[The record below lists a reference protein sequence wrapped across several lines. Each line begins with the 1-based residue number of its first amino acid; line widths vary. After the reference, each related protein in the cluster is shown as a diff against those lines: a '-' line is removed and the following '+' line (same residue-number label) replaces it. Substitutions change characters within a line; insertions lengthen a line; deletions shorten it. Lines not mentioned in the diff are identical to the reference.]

1 LASTYTLDH
10 SLVPQPLIFDPQ
22 LDSAIRIH
30 GPQHG
35 LYAELCPHNV
45 NRGYS
50 MNFIKDMN
58 SYLAGALA
66 NQGDADVLRH
76 FIGFPFLGAPAALN
90 EAAIVCLDIEWWQ
103 KEPKLTTEIGIA
115 EIMAKGLFPS
125 VHAENILTGIQVA
138 HARPIPYA
146 HLLNN
151 FTGAGDPEIFHFGT
165 TKFVT
170 AEEAKQVIIN
180 TFVRPRVGGDGSLQ
194 PIILVGHAV
203 DNEFDHIQRAFGVDL
218 RSYGTV
224 VKVIDTQAMA
234 SNAGIHGP
242 KGPSIGLRDLLEHFN
257 INISNLHT
265 AGNDA
270 AGTLIAAVLL
280 ALKAGLYPASPGKPP
295 AIVQGRNMQDVVES
309 VMAIGKSM
317 PPPPWGCELYCTRCG
332 RDNHVRKTCFAK
344 VWCTICRDS
353 GVVRLYNAHKTH
365 TTANCTYQY
374 QALPSPDHGS
384 RSATPLTPPLL

>member
-1 LASTYTLDH
+1 MQF
-10 SLVPQPLIFDPQ
+10 V
-22 LDSAIRIH
+22 
-30 GPQHG
+30 
-35 LYAELCPHNV
+35 
-45 NRGYS
+45 
-50 MNFIKDMN
+50 KDMN

-66 NQGDADVLRH
+66 IQGDADVLRH

-90 EAAIVCLDIEWWQ
+90 EAAIVCLDMEWWQ
-103 KEPKLTTEIGIA
+103 KDPKPTTEIGIA
-115 EIMAKGLFPS
+115 EIMLKGMIPG

-138 HARPIPYA
+138 HARAIPYA
-146 HLLNN
+146 HLINN
-151 FTGAGDPEIFHFGT
+151 FHGAGDPENFHFGT

-170 AEEAKQVIIN
+170 SEEAKQVIID

-224 VKVIDTQAMA
+224 IKVIDTQVMA
-234 SNAGIHGP
+234 SKAGIEGP
-242 KGPSIGLRDLLEHFN
+242 NGPSIGLRDLLAYFN
-257 INISNLHT
+257 IKISNLHT

-280 ALKAGLYPASPGKPP
+280 ALKPGLYPSPGKPP
-295 AIVQGRNMQDVVES
+295 AIVQGRNIQDVVNR
-309 VMAIGKSM
+309 VMDIGKSM
-317 PPPPWGCELYCTRCG
+317 PPPSWGCIFYCTRCG

-344 VWCTICRDS
+344 ISCAICRDS

-374 QALPSPDHGS
+374 QFLPTVDHGS
-384 RSATPLTPPLL
+384 RSTTPLTPPLL